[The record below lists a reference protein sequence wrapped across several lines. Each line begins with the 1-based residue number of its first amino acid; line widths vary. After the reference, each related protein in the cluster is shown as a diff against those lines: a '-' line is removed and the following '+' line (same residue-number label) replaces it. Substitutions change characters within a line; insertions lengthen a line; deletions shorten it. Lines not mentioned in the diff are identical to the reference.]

1 MAALEATFHGDACAL
16 HRQHSAH
23 ASLTNP
29 SQHQRAVR
37 APGKRRSRSMGRGAY
52 ICGSAIRR
60 GESPSE
66 PYTLILTKFTEPGR
80 NLRAAR
86 VAACGSRC
94 STPKC

>member
-1 MAALEATFHGDACAL
+1 MGSRHD
-16 HRQHSAH
+16 R
-23 ASLTNP
+23 
-29 SQHQRAVR
+29 RAVR
-37 APGKRRSRSMGRGAY
+37 TFVARPFGAGVILY
-52 ICGSAIRR
+52 TRNSWYFV
-60 GESPSE
+60 ENPSE